1 MTENAKGPLA
11 DPYRSIKLP
20 HLIRDALY
28 NAHRDNI
35 RDEKDVRYGT
45 GVIVGVVSMVMAVNE
60 CDIADAIGAVRGI
73 LAGKQQKIDR
83 RCIPDCWREL
93 WPT

>member
-1 MTENAKGPLA
+1 VT

-20 HLIRDALY
+20 HLVRETLF
-28 NAHRDNI
+28 NSHTDNI

-45 GVIVGVVSMVMAVNE
+45 GVIVGVISMVMAVND
-60 CDIADAIGAVRGI
+60 CDLADAIAAVRGV
-73 LAGKQQKIDR
+73 LAGQQQQVDR
-83 RCIPDCWREL
+83 RCIPDCWRAL